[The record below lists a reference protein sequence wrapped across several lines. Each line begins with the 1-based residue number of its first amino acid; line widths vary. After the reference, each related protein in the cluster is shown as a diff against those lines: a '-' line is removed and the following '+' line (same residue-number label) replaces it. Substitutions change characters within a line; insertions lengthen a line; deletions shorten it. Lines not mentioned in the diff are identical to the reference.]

1 MCKIDVLKYYG
12 FVVGVVESDQRQ
24 GRRSPARTQNTVA
37 SDIVVVVAS
46 PSTEVVSNRELETV
60 GENGAPVAERT
71 FDPTVSPV
79 LSASS
84 NVINNYNNGTRT
96 MDVEIQVARPTR
108 VTNI

>member
-1 MCKIDVLKYYG
+1 M
-12 FVVGVVESDQRQ
+12 GVVESNQRQ

-60 GENGAPVAERT
+60 GDGAPVAERT